1 MGLLLKYSCNHQA
14 TRSVATS
21 TIAAAA
27 AAASSVIVASLFH
40 LEQRSTTTTT
50 TTTTRNYSND
60 DTSSTWQPNQTT
72 ATFTKMQ
79 SSCPEV
85 MKSYA
90 TCVIEKQNKGVLE
103 LGCCEEE
110 YTKLMDCFR
119 ASRVWFMVDSID
131 INIIYMLGWWRG
143 YTCIIIMRMNPSKVS
158 VSRRF
163 LHYWTPHATI

>member
-1 MGLLLKYSCNHQA
+1 MQLKQLNISSLKMGLLLKYSCNHQA

-27 AAASSVIVASLFH
+27 AAAAASSSSVIVASLFH
-40 LEQRSTTTTT
+40 LEQRSTTT

-119 ASRVWFMVDSID
+119 ASRV
-131 INIIYMLGWWRG
+131 
-143 YTCIIIMRMNPSKVS
+143 
-158 VSRRF
+158 
-163 LHYWTPHATI
+163 